1 MGHIINL
8 TVQAFLFDD
17 NEYNISL
24 DPTVSELDKWRSK
37 GALGKLHNIVVFIQR
52 SPQRIAIFIELSG
65 GKRLERD
72 NSTRWNSWAHMISC
86 ALRPPIRRAIRIFC
100 QDFHDELEQDTL
112 DIEDWAHIEV
122 VHKILNI
129 LEQTTL
135 DVEGSFGTL
144 GKVITTMDFLL
155 SFFENIQQS
164 QTGEYS
170 ESIKG
175 MCNSAWNKLTKYYNL
190 TGISVAYVAA
200 VVLDPRVKW
209 VYFTRQWPDWIDQAQ
224 ADMLTHWNTFYKG
237 SHTGIDHQ
245 ETSRGSHVNG
255 QSEVSKFREQ
265 NNPQDDEVADQ
276 YQLYCIT
283 PRLPQKSKQRPIDW
297 WKEESQQEAY
307 PDLSRWAIDILSI
320 PAMSDEPERLFSRAG
335 NTLDE
340 GRAQLLPETVQALE
354 CIKSWTLQK
363 IGNEGITEHRQLDED
378 VM

>member
-24 DPTVSELDKWRSK
+24 DLTVSELDKWRLK

-52 SPQRIAIFIELSG
+52 SPQRIAILIELSG

-86 ALRPPIRRAIRIFC
+86 ALRSPIRRAIRIFC
-100 QDFHDELEQDTL
+100 QDFHDELEQDIL
-112 DIEDWAHIEV
+112 DIEDWAHTE
-122 VHKILNI
+122 
-129 LEQTTL
+129 
-135 DVEGSFGTL
+135 
-144 GKVITTMDFLL
+144 
-155 SFFENIQQS
+155 
-164 QTGEYS
+164 TGEYS
-170 ESIKG
+170 EPIEG

-190 TGISVAYVAA
+190 TGTSVAYVAA

-209 VYFTRQWPDWIDQAQ
+209 VYFTWQWPDWIDQAQ

-245 ETSRGSHVNG
+245 ETSRGSHDNG

-265 NNPQDDEVADQ
+265 NNPQDDEVLTSINSIVSHHAC
-276 YQLYCIT
+276 L
-283 PRLPQKSKQRPIDW
+283 KK
-297 WKEESQQEAY
+297 EAY

-320 PAMSDEPERLFSRAG
+320 PALSDEPERLFSRAG

-340 GRAQLLPETVQALE
+340 GRVQLLPETVQALE

-363 IGNEGITEHRQLDED
+363 IGIEGITEHRQLDEE